1 MTSRRDVAFRPAT
14 STCPSLRIVL
24 QLLGSPLSPN
34 KPVDIT
40 FPRTAESTIELV
52 DAYGAEGQREYNW
65 YEAKPTRAAP
75 FFILV
80 GLMAH
85 QV

>member
-1 MTSRRDVAFRPAT
+1 M
-14 STCPSLRIVL
+14 
-24 QLLGSPLSPN
+24 
-34 KPVDIT
+34 DIT

-75 FFILV
+75 FFILA